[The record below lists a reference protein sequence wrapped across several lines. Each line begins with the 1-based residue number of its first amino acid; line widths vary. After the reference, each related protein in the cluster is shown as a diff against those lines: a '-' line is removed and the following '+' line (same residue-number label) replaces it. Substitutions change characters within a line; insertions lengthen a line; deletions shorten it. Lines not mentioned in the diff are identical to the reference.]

1 MSTKKI
7 SMLLAAVMGM
17 GMILCGIASAGD
29 NTDEEIYFELRARG
43 TGLEYIRDN
52 ATLEDTPFIVEQYK
66 LPRGITF
73 YIEIDRTEDEDN
85 IRKVVQNTEGSVMV
99 WEESYENGGCAKLTE
114 DGYITRLGH
123 VFYNGVD
130 DGDDGN
136 NYDGIKMKAPL
147 QIKLKQIRGRLFGN
161 INAVPGVFWS
171 CNNPD
176 KSEGTDD
183 SHIKRDG
190 SLQLMGKYIAWDD
203 LPEAVQDIYDPAP

>member
-73 YIEIDRTEDEDN
+73 YIEIDRTLDKDN
-85 IRKVVQNTEGSVMV
+85 IRKVIQNTEGPEMV
-99 WEESYENGGCAKLTE
+99 WEDAFSYGGCSKVTE
-114 DGYITRLGH
+114 DGYIARLGS
-123 VFYNGVD
+123 VFYNGKD
-130 DGDDGN
+130 DRDDDSS
-136 NYDGIKMKAPL
+136 YAGIKMKAPL
-147 QIKLKQIRGRLFGN
+147 QIKLKQTKAGLFGR
-161 INAVPGVFWS
+161 IKAAPGVFWS
-171 CNNPD
+171 CNDPNKDP
-176 KSEGTDD
+176 GTEDR
-183 SHIKRDG
+183 HIKRDG